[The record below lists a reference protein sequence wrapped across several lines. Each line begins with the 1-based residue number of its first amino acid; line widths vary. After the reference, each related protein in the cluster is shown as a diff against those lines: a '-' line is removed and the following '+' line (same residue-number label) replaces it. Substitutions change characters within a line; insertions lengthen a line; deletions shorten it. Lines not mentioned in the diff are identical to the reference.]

1 MQRDTGGPQRPTQH
15 KGRQVF
21 TASEVGEYE
30 YCPLAWWYA
39 RYEPHVDIDTEDL
52 FAELVEMEHA
62 HGSQAPALPEYQF
75 IEQLLLQRGA
85 FEEGRQQHSEHAQQV
100 AAMSDLEE
108 ITEERQEE
116 RAVAG
121 PFAQIRTII
130 IILVVL
136 TILCI
141 GMALVFASR

>member
-1 MQRDTGGPQRPTQH
+1 
-15 KGRQVF
+15 VF

-39 RYEPHVDIDTEDL
+39 RYEPHVDIDTEEL
-52 FAELVEMEHA
+52 FADLVEMEHA

-85 FEEGRQQHSEHAQQV
+85 FEEGRRQHSEHAQQV

-108 ITEERQEE
+108 MAEERQGEME
-116 RAVAG
+116 TVG
-121 PFAQIRTII
+121 PLVQIRTII
-130 IILVVL
+130 ILLGILTV
-136 TILCI
+136 LCI
-141 GMALVFASR
+141 GMAIVLASY